1 VIRPY
6 ESTDAAAV
14 SAIFHEEEVPHPVTP
29 AGVQH
34 WRVAQPERARARS
47 WVAEED
53 GRVLGLGESSLRWTT
68 SAEGVGEVW
77 VYVTPAARSRGLG
90 GALYA
95 ETERHA
101 RNVGAR
107 VLESWSYTDAGNAL
121 LEARGFRVS
130 ATERISLLEPAEA
143 DTSGFEE
150 LKAEKA
156 EEGFTLVPLQAVLD
170 RPAELHRVYAAA
182 AADIPERYRE
192 DDVRLEEW
200 RRETLEHPQLSGE
213 ASFVIVKERKPVALA
228 FVELDEPA
236 GLAANE
242 LTGTLP
248 EFRRRGL
255 ARLAKL
261 ATIRWVAEHGIT
273 AMLTGNAEVNA
284 GMIQLNESLGYRP
297 LLTETQFIRDD
308 LS

>member
-1 VIRPY
+1 VIRPF
-6 ESTDAAAV
+6 EPTDATAV
-14 SAIFHEEEVPHPVTP
+14 SAIFHEEEIPHPVTP

-34 WRVAQPERARARS
+34 WHVAQPERARARA

-53 GRVLGLGESSLRWTT
+53 GRVLGIGESRLRWTT

-77 VYVTPAARSRGLG
+77 VYVTPAARGRGLG
-90 GALYA
+90 CALYA

-101 RNVGAR
+101 RNAGAR

-121 LEARGFRVS
+121 LEARGFRIS

-143 DTSGFEE
+143 DTSEFEE
-150 LKAEKA
+150 LKVAKA
-156 EEGFTLVPLQAVLD
+156 EEGFALVPLREVLD

-182 AADIPERYRE
+182 AADIPEHFRE

-200 RRETLEHPQLSGE
+200 RRERLEHPQLSGE
-213 ASFVIVKERKPVALA
+213 ASFVVVKERTPVALA

-261 ATIRWVAEHGIT
+261 AMIRWAAEHGIA
-273 AMLTGNAEVNA
+273 AMLTGNAEVNV
-284 GMIQLNESLGYRP
+284 GMIRLNESLGYRP
-297 LLTETQFIRDD
+297 VLTETQFVRDD

>member
-1 VIRPY
+1 
-6 ESTDAAAV
+6 
-14 SAIFHEEEVPHPVTP
+14 
-29 AGVQH
+29 
-34 WRVAQPERARARS
+34 
-47 WVAEED
+47 
-53 GRVLGLGESSLRWTT
+53 
-68 SAEGVGEVW
+68 
-77 VYVTPAARSRGLG
+77 
-90 GALYA
+90 
-95 ETERHA
+95 
-101 RNVGAR
+101 
-107 VLESWSYTDAGNAL
+107 VLESWSYTEAGNAL

-130 ATERISLLEPAEA
+130 ATERISLLEPGEA
-143 DTSGFEE
+143 DTSAFEE

-156 EEGFTLVPLQAVLD
+156 EEGFTLVPLREVLD
-170 RPAELHRVYAAA
+170 RPAELHRVYATA
-182 AADIPERYRE
+182 AADIPEHFRE

-213 ASFVIVKERKPVALA
+213 ASFVVVKERTPVALA

-261 ATIRWVAEHGIT
+261 AMIRWAAEHGIA
-273 AMLTGNAEVNA
+273 AMLTGNAEVNV
-284 GMIQLNESLGYRP
+284 GMIRLNESLGYRP
-297 LLTETQFIRDD
+297 VLTETQFVRDD